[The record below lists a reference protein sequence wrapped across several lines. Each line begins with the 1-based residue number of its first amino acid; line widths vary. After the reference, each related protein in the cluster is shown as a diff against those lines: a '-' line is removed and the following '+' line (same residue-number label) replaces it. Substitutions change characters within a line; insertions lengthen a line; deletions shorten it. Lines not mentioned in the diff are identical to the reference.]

1 MKQFGP
7 FHRSIFSI
15 PRIVYPHVSY
25 TPQHFQ
31 SPTMAV
37 INIKIKSSG
46 DKKYDVEV
54 DTEATIEDLKV
65 IISAVADVP
74 PENQRLIYSGKVL
87 KDPETVAFYKI
98 QNDHSVHLVKSQGTK
113 LSTLASSASNTNS
126 APSTRNMGTNTQGN
140 ASNHDLSTTNA
151 IPSNLAAGQG
161 SFNPLADLTGARYA
175 GYAQL
180 PSESMFG
187 PDGGMGAFQDPEQL
201 ETLLLSPQFIQEMS
215 ALALNPQMMD
225 MLMRQNPQLRDM
237 SPEARQML
245 QPMFREM
252 MTNPESLRSI
262 LALNL
267 SLGAAGGAGGAGP
280 FGGFPAPGN
289 PLGAA
294 DLDAAAASTSG
305 TNGASALPAF
315 PGFGDQ
321 GAAGGSANPFANF
334 WNPVSAPAA
343 APDNRPPEERYED
356 QLRQLNEMG
365 FSDFDMNVAALRR
378 SGGHVQGAID
388 YLLSLSNF

>member
-1 MKQFGP
+1 M
-7 FHRSIFSI
+7 H
-15 PRIVYPHVSY
+15 YPDTVS
-25 TPQHFQ
+25 PQVSSTQLPSAPHLNLEH
-31 SPTMAV
+31 SPTMTV

-54 DTEATIEDLKV
+54 DTDATIEDLKV

-87 KDPETVAFYKI
+87 KDPETVSFYKI
-98 QNDHSVHLVKSQGTK
+98 QNDHSVHLVKSQG
-113 LSTLASSASNTNS
+113 SRPGASNAGSGANATNASASNASNVS
-126 APSTRNMGTNTQGN
+126 GGTGASNATG
-140 ASNHDLSTTNA
+140 ASNHDLSTANS
-151 IPSNLAAGQG
+151 IPTNLAAGQG

-180 PSESMFG
+180 PSASMFG

-201 ETLLLSPQFIQEMS
+201 EALLSTPQFQEQMN
-215 ALALNPQMMD
+215 ALVLNPQMMD
-225 MLMRQNPQLRDM
+225 MLISQNPQLRDM

-252 MTNPESLRSI
+252 MSNPESLRSI
-262 LALNL
+262 LSLNRALSGSGGL
-267 SLGAAGGAGGAGP
+267 GGAGAGP

-289 PLGAA
+289 PLGSTEAGA
-294 DLDAAAASTSG
+294 DLDAAAAAPSSG
-305 TNGASALPAF
+305 LGGL
-315 PGFGDQ
+315 GGL
-321 GAAGGSANPFANF
+321 GGAGGANPFANF
-334 WNPVSAPAA
+334 WNPVSTPSA

-365 FSDFDMNVAALRR
+365 FADFDMNVAALRR